1 MSSLDYPV
9 RRVAIGAVLACAT
22 LALLSWR
29 GPAILPDAR
38 LLELIHLLA
47 QASLGSL
54 GRLLAGLALGL
65 LTGTLL
71 GALMATWPLLDRLLG
86 SLIHPLR
93 QMPLFGWIALLGL
106 WAGFGETS
114 KVIFIALAVT
124 YTMII
129 AAYQAVRAVPPRL
142 DEVARAYQL
151 GWGKRL
157 RVLLL
162 PAILPAWLGG
172 LRIALA
178 VAWSATIGA
187 EILMGASAAGLGG
200 FIWGQREVG
209 RFDLVLLGTALI
221 GTFAVLSDFA
231 LRQAEQRLQRWL
243 RGY

>member
-1 MSSLDYPV
+1 MSSLDYPL
-9 RRVAIGAVLACAT
+9 RRVAVGAVLACAT

-29 GPAILPDAR
+29 GPAILPDSQW
-38 LLELIHLLA
+38 LELGQRLT

-65 LTGTLL
+65 LSGSLL

-86 SLIHPLR
+86 SLVHPLR

-114 KVIFIALAVT
+114 KVIFIGLAVS
-124 YTMII
+124 YTMTI
-129 AAYQAVRAVPPRL
+129 AAYQGVRAVPPRL
-142 DEVARAYQL
+142 DEVARVYQL

-178 VAWSATIGA
+178 VAWSATIGS

-231 LRQAEQRLQRWL
+231 LRQAEQRLRRWL

>member
-1 MSSLDYPV
+1 MSTLDYAV
-9 RRVAIGAVLACAT
+9 RRVAIVAVLACAT

-71 GALMATWPLLDRLLG
+71 GALMASWSLLDRLLG
-86 SLIHPLR
+86 SLVHPIR

-142 DEVARAYQL
+142 DEVARVYQL